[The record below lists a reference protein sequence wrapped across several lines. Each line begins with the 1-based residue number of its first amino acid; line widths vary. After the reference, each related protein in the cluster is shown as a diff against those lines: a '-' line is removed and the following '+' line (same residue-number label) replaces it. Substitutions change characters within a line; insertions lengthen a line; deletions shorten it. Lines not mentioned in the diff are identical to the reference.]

1 MPVHH
6 FPASDANSPCLSL
19 QQYEDLFANAP
30 VGIFVSTSEGRF
42 YSVNNAMA
50 HLLGYASTQEVMQ
63 GITDIPAQV
72 YADAEDSKK
81 VLQLLHTQGEVV
93 DYECRFLRRDG
104 TRVWVSLHAR
114 VVRDEKGR
122 NAACQW
128 FVTDITERK
137 EREEYWRHILEAT
150 NDGIWDYNLRTGKFQ
165 YSDRWAEMLGYSQ
178 GEVSDFGCFCDDNI
192 HPEDAGRFHQAFQD
206 YVHGRGSSYEIE
218 FRLRTKAGD
227 YKWIYSRGR
236 ALERDSSGQPLRV
249 VGAHTDIHDRK
260 LAEQRERESD
270 ERFRLMFLN
279 APMPYQSLDEQ
290 GDFLEVN
297 QTFLDVLGY
306 RREEIIGKNFGD
318 FLHPDWIEHFK
329 DNFPKFKAVGEVLGV
344 QFEMV
349 KKDGSSVLVYFNG
362 KIQRDEQGRF
372 QRTHCI
378 FQDLTDLK
386 RVESELKT
394 ALKDLRKSFRTTI
407 QTLVSAVEI
416 RDPYTAG
423 HQIRVANLGCA
434 IATEMGFPQDEVDG
448 LHIVGTVH
456 DIGKLCIPAEI
467 LSKPTKL
474 TELEFALVK
483 EHPRM
488 GYEILKDVEST
499 LPLAEIV
506 YQHHERMDGSGYP
519 RQLKGDEILLEARII
534 AVADVVEAMASH
546 RPHRPSLGVD
556 AALQEIEK
564 NKGILYD
571 TEVGNACLKLFRE
584 KAFQLHGP

>member
-1 MPVHH
+1 
-6 FPASDANSPCLSL
+6 
-19 QQYEDLFANAP
+19 
-30 VGIFVSTSEGRF
+30 
-42 YSVNNAMA
+42 
-50 HLLGYASTQEVMQ
+50 
-63 GITDIPAQV
+63 
-72 YADAEDSKK
+72 
-81 VLQLLHTQGEVV
+81 
-93 DYECRFLRRDG
+93 
-104 TRVWVSLHAR
+104 
-114 VVRDEKGR
+114 
-122 NAACQW
+122 
-128 FVTDITERK
+128 
-137 EREEYWRHILEAT
+137 
-150 NDGIWDYNLRTGKFQ
+150 
-165 YSDRWAEMLGYSQ
+165 
-178 GEVSDFGCFCDDNI
+178 
-192 HPEDAGRFHQAFQD
+192 
-206 YVHGRGSSYEIE
+206 VHGRISSYEIE
-218 FRLRTKAGD
+218 FRLRTKTGD

-290 GDFLEVN
+290 GNFLEVN

-306 RREEIIGKNFGD
+306 RREDVIGKNFGN
-318 FLHPDWIEHFK
+318 FLHPDWVLHFK
-329 DNFPKFKAVGEVLGV
+329 ENFPKFKAVGEVLGV
-344 QFEMV
+344 QFEMI

-362 KIQRDEQGRF
+362 KIQRDAQGRF

-456 DIGKLCIPAEI
+456 DIGKMCIPAEI

-474 TELEFALVK
+474 IELEFALVK

-519 RQLKGDEILLEARII
+519 RQLKGDDILLEARII

-546 RPHRPSLGVD
+546 RPHRPSLGLD

-564 NKGILYD
+564 NKENLYD
-571 TEVGNACLKLFRE
+571 TEVVDACLKLFRE
-584 KAFQLHGP
+584 KGFQLYGP